1 MFSNHSHQ
9 STAAWRQV
17 TLAKPA
23 CGLQNGLEN
32 GFDYSPIRSG
42 PFYKESELT

>member
-1 MFSNHSHQ
+1 MFNTHSQQSN
-9 STAAWRQV
+9 AWRQV

-23 CGLQNGLEN
+23 HGLQNGLEN

>member
-1 MFSNHSHQ
+1 MFNTHSLQSN
-9 STAAWRQV
+9 AWRQV

-23 CGLQNGLEN
+23 HGLQNGLEN